1 MQIVKYSKFYNIQ
14 KSINETH
21 NGNNVLNSR
30 EITKATAANF
40 IPKKHKRSFSFVIFI
55 SIYKNEILLQKFD
68 YKGYFLMEK
77 NII

>member
-30 EITKATAANF
+30 EITKATAANL
-40 IPKKHKRSFSFVIFI
+40 IPKKVKEVSVS
-55 SIYKNEILLQKFD
+55 
-68 YKGYFLMEK
+68 
-77 NII
+77 